1 MHIIVLDYDI
11 GSGFL
16 FGTINLKKLITSLI
30 IPLGVG
36 FLSSIL
42 TKNSMDIYGQINQPP
57 LAPPGSVFPIV
68 WTILFVL
75 MGISL
80 YLVRTTKGDQT
91 IKNRGYIFYGL
102 QLLFNFLWSIAFFNL
117 RLYCFTAFWLGALI
131 ILIAINIYYFSKIN
145 KVAGWL
151 LVPYILWCAFALYL
165 NIGICILN

>member
-1 MHIIVLDYDI
+1 M
-11 GSGFL
+11 

-42 TKNSMDIYGQINQPP
+42 TRNSMDIYAEINQPP
-57 LAPPGSVFPIV
+57 LAPPGAVFPVV

-80 YLVRTTKGDQT
+80 YLIRTTGGATSDK
-91 IKNRGYIFYGL
+91 KRGYLFFGL

-117 RLYCFTAFWLGALI
+117 RLYCFTAFWLAALI
-131 ILIAINIYYFSKIN
+131 ILIGINIYYFAKVN
-145 KVAGWL
+145 KTAAWL
-151 LVPYILWCAFALYL
+151 LVPYILWCVFALYL